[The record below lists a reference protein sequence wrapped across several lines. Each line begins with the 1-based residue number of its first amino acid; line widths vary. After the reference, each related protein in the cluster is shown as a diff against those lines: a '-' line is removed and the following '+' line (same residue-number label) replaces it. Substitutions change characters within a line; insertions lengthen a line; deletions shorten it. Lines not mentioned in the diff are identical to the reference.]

1 MNIRMAAAAVM
12 AFIDFLYQGQASLL
26 SHQFKQRVDLGFL
39 PIAVFLGRRRS
50 DIEKIGQPDH
60 LPQQLQELRLPVLE
74 GVTPHLDRVSGKLR
88 RLMMALRLVDK
99 SVPAEYPVKYNR
111 NSEKD
116 QCNPGIGITAQHVGF
131 L

>member
-12 AFIDFLYQGQASLL
+12 AFIDFLYQGQTALL
-26 SHQFKQRVDLGFL
+26 SHQFKQCVDLGFL

-50 DIEKIGQPDH
+50 DIEKIGQPHH

-74 GVTPHLDRVSGKLR
+74 GVAPHFDRVGGKLR
-88 RLMMALRLVDK
+88 RLMMILRLVDK

-111 NSEKD
+111 NSEKTNVI
-116 QCNPGIGITAQHVGF
+116 QA
-131 L
+131 